1 MSEVEG
7 LGSARG
13 VFLLQMAG
21 RPGAGKST
29 VAARIGRRTGAVV
42 LDLDVLKSTALDVGM
57 EWDLV
62 GKVGY
67 RGGWAMAEALLE
79 QGFSVILDSP
89 CRFEW
94 IVNETTA
101 TAARQSAT
109 YCFIEC
115 VRPISKSSGAGFGR
129 DHGCGARWW
138 TSKSLP
144 LKLRP
149 RTALSK
155 RCSPAMLRSRSPST
169 RRVPGCSSTPARTP
183 NNPSLGHSLTWP
195 SADPL
200 LAATSSRRM
209 CRGR

>member
-1 MSEVEG
+1 MSEVGG
-7 LGSARG
+7 LESASG

-29 VAARIGRRTGAVV
+29 VAAQIGRRTGAVV
-42 LDLDVLKSTALDVGM
+42 LDLDVLKSTALDVGV

-101 TAARQSAT
+101 IAVRQSAT

-115 VRPISKSSGAGFGR
+115 VLPDLDELGR
-129 DHGCGARWW
+129 R
-138 TSKSLP
+138 
-144 LKLRP
+144 
-149 RTALSK
+149 
-155 RCSPAMLRSRSPST
+155 LRSRPRMRSQIVDVQVASPEAPTTNSAVQALQSGDAAVSQSKYPAGPWLQLDT
-169 RRVPGCSSTPARTP
+169 RENAEQSLARALAY
-183 NNPSLGHSLTWP
+183 LGE
-195 SADPL
+195 
-200 LAATSSRRM
+200 RRAVA
-209 CRGR
+209 GGNL